1 MQLSEF
7 FPSNLPVHIHP
18 PYFKLLHGLTLIH
31 NTQRPCIKR
40 HRKLTF
46 QNPSFGSQNAPPKTL
61 ESLVLCAS
69 LKEKISRRHPM
80 Q

>member
-18 PYFKLLHGLTLIH
+18 PYFKPLHGLTLIH

-46 QNPSFGSQNAPPKTL
+46 ENPSFGSQNAPPKTL

-69 LKEKISRRHPM
+69 LKEKISKRHPM